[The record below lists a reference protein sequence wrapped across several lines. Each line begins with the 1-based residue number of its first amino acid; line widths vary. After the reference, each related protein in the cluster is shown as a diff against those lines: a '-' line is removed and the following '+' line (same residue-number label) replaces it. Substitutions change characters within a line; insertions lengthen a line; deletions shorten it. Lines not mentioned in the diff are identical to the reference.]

1 MKRMPLTGIAFFMAA
16 AAICGLPPL
25 NGFMSEFL
33 IYLSGLQAFREESF
47 SAATGS
53 LLVLATV
60 GGMALIGGLAAAC
73 FTKAVGIVFLGEPR
87 TEAATSARAPGKRML
102 APMLVLAAGC
112 LLTGLA
118 VRPLLAGLVLPLGTV
133 LDQPAHV
140 IAAHLAP
147 ALGPLTAVVIV
158 GAIVIGL
165 IAVLSVMRHWLLRS
179 REVHGSVTWDCGYA
193 APTARMQYTS
203 TLFVQPLGDFFSLV
217 LRTRKHIDEPN
228 GRFPMLPSR
237 RPTTRTCFSMACLH
251 ELIVD

>member
-1 MKRMPLTGIAFFMAA
+1 
-16 AAICGLPPL
+16 
-25 NGFMSEFL
+25 MSEFL
-33 IYLSGLQAFREESF
+33 IYMSGLQAFREESF
-47 SAATGS
+47 SAAAGS

-87 TEAATSARAPGKRML
+87 TEAAISARAPGKLML

-147 ALGPLTAVVIV
+147 ALGPLTAIVIV
-158 GAIVIGL
+158 GAIAIGL
-165 IAVLSVMRHWLLRS
+165 IAVLSVMAALA
-179 REVHGSVTWDCGYA
+179 VTLA
-193 APTARMQYTS
+193 
-203 TLFVQPLGDFFSLV
+203 
-217 LRTRKHIDEPN
+217 
-228 GRFPMLPSR
+228 
-237 RPTTRTCFSMACLH
+237 
-251 ELIVD
+251 